1 MKNRTVVL
9 AVAGIAIVVLC
20 VVTLGRSSARS
31 TTRSQGNST
40 LGSTAAPAHS
50 SPGHSDTKVYDWG
63 NIYLG
68 ALFDSKPTLVSGV
81 PGTVTQIATSN
92 SDTYALTSVGTVWAW
107 GGGASGEIGDG
118 EATPFVSTPTKVK
131 FPPGVTI
138 VSLPNPMPDDTA
150 LAIDSQGNVWGWGY
164 DHHSELC
171 LSSSSRLLTPV
182 KLPLTHVTL
191 ASGAGAHALFYSG
204 GRVYAC
210 GLNSDGELGDGTTAD
225 SPTPTAVV
233 RLPKGAVRALVSSWQ
248 GSGALMADGSYYDWG
263 YNAAGQLGDG
273 RTNNSTTP
281 VLVPLPAAVTQV
293 SQGGSDGENGQSLAL
308 LSDGSAW
315 SWGSG
320 RWGQLGDGS
329 QEDASSPVRVA
340 VPSGVTFSQVSSGG
354 ASSYAID
361 GTGHLW
367 AWGQNNAGQLGI
379 GVATGA
385 VRPIPVGIVLSQISS
400 TAAYVAG
407 L

>member
-1 MKNRTVVL
+1 
-9 AVAGIAIVVLC
+9 
-20 VVTLGRSSARS
+20 
-31 TTRSQGNST
+31 
-40 LGSTAAPAHS
+40 
-50 SPGHSDTKVYDWG
+50 
-63 NIYLG
+63 
-68 ALFDSKPTLVSGV
+68 
-81 PGTVTQIATSN
+81 
-92 SDTYALTSVGTVWAW
+92 
-107 GGGASGEIGDG
+107 
-118 EATPFVSTPTKVK
+118 
-131 FPPGVTI
+131 
-138 VSLPNPMPDDTA
+138 
-150 LAIDSQGNVWGWGY
+150 
-164 DHHSELC
+164 
-171 LSSSSRLLTPV
+171 
-182 KLPLTHVTL
+182 
-191 ASGAGAHALFYSG
+191 
-204 GRVYAC
+204 
-210 GLNSDGELGDGTTAD
+210 LNSDGELGDGTTAD